1 LEIKVHVL
9 SAGFKASDA
18 SDNPAPATS
27 PRNHT
32 RKRTANA
39 AYEMAAMKK
48 SPPTQLPAILERATL
63 ALRRSQRP
71 PKRDAPR
78 ALKGIP
84 RSFTTEDQRCFSP
97 ESRHPGRPSAR
108 LLCAIRRHQSVE
120 AIWLWL

>member
-1 LEIKVHVL
+1 
-9 SAGFKASDA
+9 
-18 SDNPAPATS
+18 
-27 PRNHT
+27 
-32 RKRTANA
+32 
-39 AYEMAAMKK
+39 MKK

-108 LLCAIRRHQSVE
+108 LLVPSDDIRVSRQSGSGSSLRDPE
-120 AIWLWL
+120 